1 MRETTQDDLQYK
13 NLHLLQNKRGY
24 RSTEDSLILLYTII
38 KRLGFDFRG
47 NAFEFGTGSG
57 IISLLL
63 AAKLKNITITAIEI
77 QDSLFHLAKENIIH
91 AGLENRVVLIKADGR
106 KIKDFFNPGKFDCV
120 FSNPPFFPKGSG
132 KPSPVKEK
140 HHARYE
146 ILCTMDDVL
155 NSFEYLL
162 KPQGFG
168 FIVYPIQRINECV
181 EKTERLSHLDITK
194 ISFFQDLK
202 NPIGTWKSSQR
213 KTDLSKFAQSSSLF
227 VMEMIKRT

>member
-24 RSTEDSLILLYTII
+24 RSTEDSLILLYAII
-38 KRLGFDFRG
+38 KQLGFDFHG

-77 QDSLFHLAKENIIH
+77 QDSLFQLAKENILH
-91 AGLENRVVLIKADGR
+91 AGLEKKVVLIKADGN
-106 KIKDFFNPGKFDCV
+106 KIKEFFNPGKFDCA
-120 FSNPPFFPKGSG
+120 FSNPPFFTEGSG
-132 KPSPVKEK
+132 KPSPIKEK

-146 ILCTMDDVL
+146 ILCTMTDVL

-162 KPQGFG
+162 KPQGRAFL
-168 FIVYPIQRINECV
+168 VYPIQRLNECV
-181 EKTERLSHLDITK
+181 EKTNQLSHLNISK

-202 NPIGTWKSSQR
+202 NPIGTWKSSQK
-213 KTDLSKFAQSSSLF
+213 KTDISKFAQSSSLF